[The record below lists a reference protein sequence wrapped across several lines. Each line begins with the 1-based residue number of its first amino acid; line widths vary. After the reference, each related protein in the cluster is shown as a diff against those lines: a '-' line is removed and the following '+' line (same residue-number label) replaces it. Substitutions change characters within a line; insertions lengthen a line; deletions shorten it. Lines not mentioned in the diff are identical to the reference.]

1 MSLLVILNITLAH
14 LCSWLPRDP
23 EGALLLAP
31 VSSLSMLIH
40 SGKTQRRET

>member
-1 MSLLVILNITLAH
+1 MSLLVIPNITLAH
-14 LCSWLPRDP
+14 LCSWLPRDT